1 MMEGD
6 NDASAVL
13 SVLVADMLYCGVLF
27 FFILVCST
35 TFDWSTDSHLLA
47 CDLAV
52 AFNSL
57 SLLSHKFWKCF
68 SPHPGAGHGFNSL
81 LLGQR
86 LS

>member
-13 SVLVADMLYCGVLF
+13 SVLVADMLYWGVLVF
-27 FFILVCST
+27 FALVCST
-35 TFDWSTDSHLLA
+35 TFDWSADSHLLA

-52 AFNSL
+52 VFNSL
-57 SLLSHKFWKCF
+57 SLLSHKFWKCL
-68 SPHPGAGHGFNSL
+68 SPHPGAGHGFSSL
-81 LLGQR
+81 FLWQR